1 MRVTFNVIKR
11 KALKKAIQKH
21 YNHYTAATALYN
33 AALYD
38 HKFELIEH
46 ALTYHMN
53 MMNDLKELFKLL
65 EPIEERVDLL
75 DIENWFFKTRDER
88 LILDNYYALQE
99 LRELYKEIERQYY
112 TLKTFGLS
120 LTEGDE
126 NDSH

>member
-1 MRVTFNVIKR
+1 MKVTFNVIKR
-11 KALKKAIQKH
+11 KALKKAIQE
-21 YNHYTAATALYN
+21 YYDQYTAATALYN
-33 AALYD
+33 ATLYD
-38 HKFELIEH
+38 HQFELIEH

-53 MMNDLKELFKLL
+53 MMNDLKESFKIL
-65 EPIEERVDLL
+65 EPIEDRVDLL